1 MQWDAGGLIINDDD
15 SRWPDGRLR
24 TAGEEENLIAPAEA
38 IRAQL
43 IVPEQRDLFDYW
55 CSKCPVDGFPKRA
68 DIEPSELRSV
78 LPSLSLLDVME
89 GGPLRLRVR
98 LAGTRLR
105 DYLGVETTGKYI
117 EDFDLGDQR
126 GYWEAAYREVVEAR
140 RPAQGVVPLLPW
152 NAPDVF
158 QFWLRLPLVDEADR
172 VAMVFGHDAFL
183 QSEKAHA
190 LAGRANLRI
199 A

>member
-1 MQWDAGGLIINDDD
+1 MIFPA
-15 SRWPDGRLR
+15 PP
-24 TAGEEENLIAPAEA
+24 GETVLTEPLEA

-55 CSKCPVDGFPKRA
+55 LSKCSEAGFPTRA
-68 DIEPSELRSV
+68 DIQPAEIKAH
-78 LPSLSLLDVME
+78 LPSLSLFDVLD

-105 DYLGVETTGKYI
+105 DYLGVETTGRCL

-126 GYWEAAYREVVEAR
+126 AYWEAAYREVIEAG
-140 RPAQGVVPLLPW
+140 RPAQGVVPLTPW
-152 NAPDVF
+152 SAPEVF
-158 QFWLRLPLVDEADR
+158 QFWLRLPLVDGEGR
-172 VAMVFGHDAFL
+172 IAMVFGHDAFL
-183 QSEKAHA
+183 HSEKAHA

>member
-1 MQWDAGGLIINDDD
+1 M
-15 SRWPDGRLR
+15 
-24 TAGEEENLIAPAEA
+24 
-38 IRAQL
+38 
-43 IVPEQRDLFDYW
+43 PEQRDLFDYW

-126 GYWEAAYREVVEAR
+126 GYWEAAYREVVEVR

-152 NAPDVF
+152 NAPDIF

-172 VAMVFGHDAFL
+172 VVMVFGHDVFL